1 MNNMEWKKEYLGD
14 GVYVQFDGYNFVLT
28 AENGIMATDTICLE
42 PDVWKKL
49 SAHVARHENE

>member
-1 MNNMEWKKEYLGD
+1 MEWKKEYLGD